1 MKIAQIRSLGFDWP
15 GSPSMDQYAV
25 ETGGD
30 IDLDATIAALRRG
43 LEVYQGQLDDM
54 HAFQRD
60 HNADWN
66 DVSDHQGDYAE
77 KAAEMRR
84 AIALAEAIKAKA
96 KAKAP

>member
-1 MKIAQIRSLGFDWP
+1 MKVAQIRSLGFTWP

-25 ETGGD
+25 ETNGD
-30 IDLDATIAALRRG
+30 VDLDATIAALRRG
-43 LEVYQGQLDDM
+43 LEVYQGQLNDM

-66 DVSDHQGDYAE
+66 DVTDHQGDTAE

-84 AIALAEAIKAKA
+84 AIELAEAIKAKA
-96 KAKAP
+96 SS